1 MCIYQFSIVM
11 RSIENNYAFYKLDG
25 GILYIRYHIGIII
38 TLNAAIKIVADR
50 LRLQDGISYP
60 ALCDIRGVKEV
71 NKPARDYLALEGSIL
86 LKAVAFIIEHPMSE
100 VLSKFYLRTTKPP
113 VPIQSFQD
121 LKEAEKFLANYI

>member
-1 MCIYQFSIVM
+1 
-11 RSIENNYAFYKLDG
+11 
-25 GILYIRYHIGIII
+25 
-38 TLNAAIKIVADR
+38 
-50 LRLQDGISYP
+50 
-60 ALCDIRGVKEV
+60 VKEV